1 MAGTKTASVFAG
13 TDSSEAEYRKKRE
26 IDLEFERKRLEMQT
40 LNEQNKANVA
50 KNIRKRDQ
58 YDAAKKRLGQRAD
71 AKQREAIR
79 RQGLRE
85 KVEKP
90 NYIDTLNHDLFGEG
104 SVGKPPEPWMPLD
117 TTRTGD
123 DKKPMAYE
131 RGQGAKLS
139 FSDTQP
145 GGSKRFTAA
154 FETPEFKRDWIETE
168 MNRRGYSLDG
178 VQDAETVR
186 ARTQVESMWRKQ
198 SNEWRT
204 KKGEFLLNEFR
215 EQGKSKPAAQP
226 AAQPASAEAQ
236 GAAAQNSA
244 DAAGTAAAASPV
256 KLTADYPVFGSKV
269 TVWSADYDFRPN
281 RYRTSARGASS
292 TYGKDGVPSDDE
304 YSDNVRGWDLSDI
317 VPSEEWTTRHNK
329 EREAEGLP
337 VQKGVRVHQI
347 RSADGR
353 ATIEGDFTADQA
365 VKHMATLDRVLGDGT
380 PKEKEAATGARVK
393 GTSGGRY
400 IQGGSIYFGDDKD
413 FDKAKR
419 NAGVFA

>member
-13 TDSSEAEYRKKRE
+13 TDSSEADYRKKKE
-26 IDLEFERKRLEMQT
+26 IDLEFERKRLEMQM
-40 LNEQNKANVA
+40 LAEQNKANIG

-58 YDAAKKRLGQRAD
+58 YEAAKKRLGQKAD

-79 RQGLRE
+79 RQGMRE

-90 NYIDTLNHDLFGEG
+90 AYIDTLNHDLFGEG
-104 SVGKPPEPWMPLD
+104 SVEKPPEPWMPLD

-186 ARTQVESMWRKQ
+186 ARTRVEAMWRKQ

-204 KKGEFLLNEFR
+204 RKGEFLLNEFR
-215 EQGKSKPAAQP
+215 EQGKSKPASAEE
-226 AAQPASAEAQ
+226 QPASAEAQ
-236 GAAAQNSA
+236 GAAAQDSVNA
-244 DAAGTAAAASPV
+244 TGATAAASPV
-256 KLTADYPVFGSKV
+256 ATPSG
-269 TVWSADYDFRPN
+269 TVAQPTVQSGTVAQPAVQPAN
-281 RYRTSARGASS
+281 
-292 TYGKDGVPSDDE
+292 
-304 YSDNVRGWDLSDI
+304 I
-317 VPSEEWTTRHNK
+317 V
-329 EREAEGLP
+329 
-337 VQKGVRVHQI
+337 QI

-353 ATIEGDFTADQA
+353 ASADGRFTE
-365 VKHMATLDRVLGDGT
+365 RFNRILGNGA
-380 PKEKEAATGARVK
+380 PKEAATGARVK

-400 IQGGSIYFGDDKD
+400 IQGGWIFFGDDKD
-413 FDKAKR
+413 FEKAKR

>member
-13 TDSSEAEYRKKRE
+13 TDSSEADYRKKKE
-26 IDLEFERKRLEMQT
+26 IDLEFERKRLEMQM
-40 LNEQNKANVA
+40 LAEQNKANIG

-58 YDAAKKRLGQRAD
+58 YEAAKKRLGQKAD

-79 RQGLRE
+79 RQGMRE

-90 NYIDTLNHDLFGEG
+90 TYIDTLNHDLFGEG
-104 SVGKPPEPWMPLD
+104 SVEKPPEPWMPLD

-186 ARTQVESMWRKQ
+186 ARTQVEAMWRKQ

-226 AAQPASAEAQ
+226 AAQPASVEAQ
-236 GAAAQNSA
+236 GAAAQGNA
-244 DAAGTAAAASPV
+244 DAAGAAAAASPV
-256 KLTADYPVFGSKV
+256 ATPSGTAAQP
-269 TVWSADYDFRPN
+269 TVQPGTVAQPAVQPAN
-281 RYRTSARGASS
+281 
-292 TYGKDGVPSDDE
+292 
-304 YSDNVRGWDLSDI
+304 I
-317 VPSEEWTTRHNK
+317 V
-329 EREAEGLP
+329 
-337 VQKGVRVHQI
+337 QI
-347 RSADGR
+347 RPADGR
-353 ATIEGDFTADQA
+353 ASVDGRFNRI
-365 VKHMATLDRVLGDGT
+365 LGDGT
-380 PKEKEAATGARVK
+380 PKEAATGARVK
-393 GTSGGRY
+393 GTTDGRY
-400 IQGGSIYFGDDKD
+400 IQGGYIFFGNDKD
-413 FDKAKR
+413 FEKAKR

>member
-13 TDSSEAEYRKKRE
+13 TDSSEADYRKKKE
-26 IDLEFERKRLEMQT
+26 IDLEFERKRLEMQM
-40 LNEQNKANVA
+40 LAEQNKANIG

-58 YDAAKKRLGQRAD
+58 YEAAKKRLGQKAD

-90 NYIDTLNHDLFGEG
+90 TYIDTLNHDLFGEG
-104 SVGKPPEPWMPLD
+104 SVEKPPEPWMPLD

-186 ARTQVESMWRKQ
+186 ARTRVEAMWRKQ

-204 KKGEFLLNEFR
+204 KKGEFLLNEYR
-215 EQGKSKPAAQP
+215 EQGKSKSVAQP

-236 GAAAQNSA
+236 GAAAQDRA

-256 KLTADYPVFGSKV
+256 KITADYPVFGSQV
-269 TVWSADYDFRPN
+269 TVWSDDSIVDTVH
-281 RYRTSARGASS
+281 RYRVSGRGASS
-292 TYGKDGVPSDDE
+292 TYGKDNVPSDSE
-304 YSDNVRGWDLSDI
+304 YSENVRGWDLSD
-317 VPSEEWTTRHNK
+317 VAPSDEWITRQNK
-329 EREAEGLP
+329 MREAEGLP
-337 VQKGVRVHQI
+337 VQKGVRIHQI

-353 ATIEGDFTADQA
+353 ATIEGDFTGGQA
-365 VKHMATLDRVLGDGT
+365 SKHMATLDRVLGDGS
-380 PKEKEAATGARVK
+380 PKEAATGARVK
-393 GTSGGRY
+393 GTTDGRY
-400 IQGGSIYFGDDKD
+400 IRGGYIFFGNDKD
-413 FDKAKR
+413 FEKAKR